1 VGFPIRTSADRC
13 LVDGSPQLFAVTH
26 VLHRFLAPRHPP
38 LALRSL
44 ERTKYRTGGSPPCTP
59 PAATRRRSLVA
70 APFRLLEDT
79 GGGPPVQRCS
89 CLLCSSQGAVRG
101 ASSEHRAKARAQR
114 ERRRPAPPTGGGC
127 TEVSRF
133 RLLQNGRED
142 KCVVSHERVRPKP
155 TNLLEL
161 GDEPT
166 SAPTGC
172 PDIGWSCDHRRCGMD
187 SLERR

>member
-1 VGFPIRTSADRC
+1 MLGFPIRTSADRG

-44 ERTKYRTGGSPPCTP
+44 ERTKLFVRARRTSHDKM
-59 PAATRRRSLVA
+59 LVLA
-70 APFRLLEDT
+70 LQFS
-79 GGGPPVQRCS
+79 RC
-89 CLLCSSQGAVRG
+89 AIVG
-101 ASSEHRAKARAQR
+101 ASSEHRAMARARR
-114 ERRRPAPPTGGGC
+114 ERRRPVPPTGSGC

-172 PDIGWSCDHRRCGMD
+172 PDIG
-187 SLERR
+187 